1 MTTKLALPQAGLH
14 LTYKLNCKRRA
25 KRELD
30 DADRHAP
37 LQRLRRQGHM
47 SFPGYPSIS
56 YHFPPFIAYRFRR
69 KDLMGQQA
77 ERR

>member
-37 LQRLRRQGHM
+37 LQRLRRQGHI
-47 SFPGYPSIS
+47 SFPGYPSSVTIFHHLS
-56 YHFPPFIAYRFRR
+56 PTDSAVKI
-69 KDLMGQQA
+69 
-77 ERR
+77 